1 MTKNTHLEHLED
13 DILNNGSQGGK
24 DAITFLRSLGKMLS
38 NGGDSTI
45 RITTKWDGAPAII
58 CGMDPELKM
67 FFVGTK
73 SVFAK
78 TAPKIC
84 YGHNDIDK
92 FYPDGELNQ
101 KLKKAYTHLSKLNI
115 TGVIQGDLLYTE
127 TPSIEVINGERCYKF
142 RPNTITYA
150 IPVASE
156 LGKRVGATKLGV
168 VFHTKYVGTS
178 VPEMSATFGEIDTSN
193 FTKTTETWVTTAN
206 FSDASGAATFTAAE
220 SRAFTSL
227 VNQTE
232 GSLKQA
238 SKFLDAMKGTDKYA
252 INVVLKQFFNTY
264 VKDARRLPPTSDVVN
279 AFVKYYTM
287 KLDKEIDSK
296 KTPAA
301 KQKWESVKQQGLSFI
316 QANSRGFYMSV
327 AAYKNLQKAKD
338 LVVKQLQQVKDIGTF
353 LQQENGYKVTAPE
366 GFVAIKN
373 GRALKLVD
381 RLEFSVANFTLEKNW
396 VKGGDTI
403 SKND

>member
-24 DAITFLRSLGKMLS
+24 DAIAFLRSLGKMLS

-45 RITTKWDGAPAII
+45 RITTKWDGAPAVI
-58 CGMDPELKM
+58 CGMDPELKQ

-101 KLKKAYTHLSKLNI
+101 KLKKAYDHLSKLGI
-115 TGVIQGDLLYTE
+115 TDVIQGDLLYTE
-127 TPSIEVINGERCYKF
+127 TPTIEVINGERCYKF

-150 IPVASE
+150 IPVNSN
-156 LGKRVGATKLGV
+156 LGKIVAASSLGV
-168 VFHTKYVGTS
+168 VFHTKYVGSTI
-178 VPEMSATFGEIDTSN
+178 PEMHATFGEIDTRS
-193 FTKTTETWVTTAN
+193 FKQVSSTWVTSAN
-206 FSDASGAATFTAAE
+206 FSDASGSATFTAAE
-220 SRAFTSL
+220 NRAFTSL

-238 SKFLDAMKGTDKYA
+238 SRFLDAMKGTDKYA
-252 INVVLKQFFNTY
+252 LNVVLKQFFNTY
-264 VKDARRLPPTSDVVN
+264 VKEAKRLPSTNEVVN
-279 AFVKYYTM
+279 SFIQYYTM

-296 KTPAA
+296 KTAAA
-301 KQKWESVKQQGLSFI
+301 KQKWEGVKQQGLSFI
-316 QANSRGFYMSV
+316 KANARGFYMSV

-338 LVVKQLQQVKDIGTF
+338 LVVKQLQKVKDIGTF
-353 LQQENGYKVTAPE
+353 LQKEHGYEVTAPE

-396 VKGGDTI
+396 IKGGQTI
-403 SKND
+403 NAN